1 MTVDDGSGPVR
12 VIVTPEALAG
22 RELGIG
28 SQVAASGPLGQRDS
42 SGTGLEGYRLFVTA
56 GADLAI
62 EPPATPSPVATPSPT
77 PTTEPSPSST
87 PDPSP
92 SPTLM
97 PSASPSPTPS
107 VPTIAVVRAMPVG
120 STVTVRGVVTGE
132 AGRLGS
138 PALLAIA
145 DGTSGIVVKL
155 PTGVGAPARG
165 RIVVATGK
173 LADPY
178 GQLEVRPAAN
188 GFATYGTGSLPAAI
202 DLRSSGPGE
211 ATEGRLVRLTGVVL
225 TRPAMSTSGDLTV
238 TIQIAGGARV
248 RVMADASSG
257 LRRSAFIPLARYR
270 VTGVSGQ
277 RASRKGAADGYRV
290 WARDARDVV
299 LVTAAPRSTP
309 RASGSPRASG
319 AAPTVI
325 SIAAAT
331 RTTGRDVAVEGVVTV
346 SASLLDA
353 SRRRIV
359 VQDATGGI
367 EVLLPKDVSAP
378 GVGARIRVT
387 GSMGTAYGAPRL
399 RATEV
404 DRRGSARRPG
414 SPADRWT
421 PHGRSYLAPR
431 DGLRSGRER
440 PQAR

>member
-1 MTVDDGSGPVR
+1 M
-12 VIVTPEALAG
+12 
-22 RELGIG
+22 
-28 SQVAASGPLGQRDS
+28 
-42 SGTGLEGYRLFVTA
+42 
-56 GADLAI
+56 
-62 EPPATPSPVATPSPT
+62 
-77 PTTEPSPSST
+77 
-87 PDPSP
+87 
-92 SPTLM
+92 
-97 PSASPSPTPS
+97 
-107 VPTIAVVRAMPVG
+107 
-120 STVTVRGVVTGE
+120 
-132 AGRLGS
+132 
-138 PALLAIA
+138 
-145 DGTSGIVVKL
+145 
-155 PTGVGAPARG
+155 
-165 RIVVATGK
+165 
-173 LADPY
+173 
-178 GQLEVRPAAN
+178 
-188 GFATYGTGSLPAAI
+188 
-202 DLRSSGPGE
+202 
-211 ATEGRLVRLTGVVL
+211 
-225 TRPAMSTSGDLTV
+225 

-378 GVGARIRVT
+378 GIGARIRVT
-387 GSMGTAYGAPRL
+387 GSVAPRTAPPGCV
-399 RATEV
+399 RPRSTGAVRPTS
-404 DRRGSARRPG
+404 RQPCGSWDPSRPL
-414 SPADRWT
+414 T
-421 PHGRSYLAPR
+421 PGAS
-431 DGLRSGRER
+431 
-440 PQAR
+440 